1 MAVVTIQTYSA
12 TEVNLTIDGQ
22 SFIYKKSY
30 CFTST
35 SGDYLY
41 FYAHQAELNA
51 LRQQYTILYTDV
63 TDPSATSA
71 LDLKAKVDAIIA
83 AYGVMDNAYLAYY
96 DTTTQTNALLVNY
109 LAYNTKDFERAITI
123 RNGDEITFD
132 RDGIHNIQFS
142 AQVEKTDSG
151 IDDIEIWLER
161 NGNKVTNSS
170 TILTL
175 PGNNAKAVAAWN
187 WLVNVTA
194 GDYYKIAWYSDDAQ
208 MQITARG
215 SQTSPDRPEV
225 PSVILTVL
233 QVTGGNT

>member
-1 MAVVTIQTYSA
+1 MPAVTITTYSA
-12 TEVNLTIDGQ
+12 TEVKLTIDGDE
-22 SFIYKKSY
+22 FVYKKSY

-83 AYGVMDNAYLAYY
+83 AYGTMDNAYLAYV
-96 DTTTQTNALLVNY
+96 DLTRQRNLASINY
-109 LAYNTKDFERAITI
+109 LQYDTKDFERAITI

-142 AQVEKTDSG
+142 AQVQKTDSG
-151 IDDIEIWLER
+151 SDDIEIWLER
-161 NGNKVTNSS
+161 NGTAVPNSS
-170 TILTL
+170 TLLTL

-187 WLVNVTA
+187 WLVDVTA
-194 GDYYKIAWYSDDAQ
+194 GDVYKIAWYSDDAT
-208 MQITARG
+208 MEMHYRAGASTP
-215 SQTSPDRPEV
+215 TRPAI